1 MNIHTEESF
10 EAAIAHSLIEQSGY
24 TEGDPLH
31 FDRSLALDTLA
42 IIRFIEST
50 QQDQWQRLRAIHGE
64 TTLEKFIDRLC
75 RELDANGTL
84 HVLRKGITDHGIKF
98 QLAYFKPESGLNPE
112 SEFLYSKNILAVT
125 RQLHYSLKNE
135 NSLDLAIFLNGLPVV
150 SIELKN
156 QFTGQ
161 SVSNAE
167 RQYQFD
173 RDPEAPIF
181 KHTKRALV
189 HFAVDTDNVSMTTKL
204 DGRSTRFLPFN
215 KGFEGGAGNPPNP
228 NGYRTSYLWEEV
240 LAKDSLMDILARF
253 IHIERAPIKGDTTGR
268 EKVTVIFPRY
278 HQLDVVR
285 KLAKDVKE
293 HGAGKNYL
301 VQHSAGS
308 GKSNSIAWIAYRL
321 SSLHN
326 TKDERVFDSVIVV
339 TDRRVLDKQLQDT
352 IFQFEHKSGV
362 VERID
367 NNSEQL
373 ANAIKAGKN
382 IIITTLQKFPFV
394 IDKIKDLP
402 KRKYALIVDEAHSSQ
417 GGESAR
423 ALREVLTASN
433 LEEAEME
440 ESDDSSESE
449 FDDPLLKTMASRSV
463 KHPNLSYFA
472 FTATPKPKTLAA
484 FGVPGP
490 DGLPRP
496 FHLYSMRQAIDEGF
510 ILDVLKGYTTYKTYY
525 RLAKRIEDDPKLNK
539 TKATRALSRY
549 FSLHPYNIAQKVAV
563 IVEHFRSVT
572 RHKIGGRAKAM
583 VVTSSRLHAV
593 RYKLEF
599 DRYIRE
605 RDYTDLK
612 TLVAFS
618 GTVRDSG
625 SEYTES
631 TMNGFG
637 EKELPKKFDTSEYQV
652 LIVADKYQTGFDQPL
667 LHTMYVDKKLSGI
680 RAVQTLSRLNRT
692 CPGKEDTFVLDFV
705 NDTDVIREAFQLYYE
720 RTTLSENIDPNL
732 LYDQKS
738 RIEAAQVIWPSEVEL
753 FAKTFFKQK
762 TKLTLTD
769 QATLNGAIDPAVDRF
784 KAIPTEEE
792 RDTFEGLLQAFV
804 NAYSFLS
811 QVMPFMDIELEKLYT
826 YVKFLLKKLPR
837 DTGSGMLK
845 LDGEIALEY
854 YRLQKVQDENIVL
867 QIQGEAGLRPPTE
880 AGLTREKEETSKLSE
895 IISNLN
901 ERFGL
906 DLTESDRLFFDQ
918 LIEDAKADS
927 RLVQQANANTLQNF
941 ELGLDDRLDDFI
953 IDRNAMN
960 SEVSSKL
967 FEDRGVRSLVLKYI
981 ASQVYHG
988 VRAESNAGGK
998 GPDPGQYF

>member
-1 MNIHTEESF
+1 MAKGIHTEETF
-10 EAAIAHSLIEQSGY
+10 EEAITGSLIELGRY
-24 TEGDPLH
+24 VEGDPLH
-31 FDRSLALDTLA
+31 FDRSLALDTSA

-50 QQDQWQRLRAIHGE
+50 QEVSWKRLQAIHGE
-64 TTLEKFIDRLC
+64 ATLEKFIDRLC
-75 RELDANGTL
+75 KELDANGTL
-84 HVLRKGITDHGIKF
+84 HVLRKGITDHGVKF
-98 QLAYFKPESGLNPE
+98 NLAYFKPESALNPE
-112 SEFLYSKNILAVT
+112 SEELYSKNILAVT
-125 RQLHYSLKNE
+125 RQIHYSTKNE
-135 NSLDLAIFLNGLPVV
+135 NSLDLTILLNGLPVV
-150 SIELKN
+150 TIELKN

-161 SVSNAE
+161 RIGNAV
-167 RQYQFD
+167 RQYSFD

-181 KHTKRALV
+181 KHTKRSLV
-189 HFAVDTDNVSMTTKL
+189 HFAMDTDNVSMTTKL
-204 DGRSTRFLPFN
+204 DGRHTRFLPFN
-215 KGFEGGAGNPPNP
+215 RGNEGGAGNPPVA
-228 NGYRTSYLWEEV
+228 NGYRTAYLWEEV

-253 IHIERAPIKGDTTGR
+253 IHIERTPIKGDTTGR

-285 KLAKDVKE
+285 KLASDAKQ

-326 TKDERVFDSVIVV
+326 FKDERVFDSVIVV

-367 NNSEQL
+367 NNSQQL
-373 ANAIKAGKN
+373 ADAVKGGKN

-423 ALREVLTASN
+423 ALREVLTSSS
-433 LEEAEME
+433 LEEAEKE
-440 ESDDSSESE
+440 EFEDASDSE
-449 FDDPLLKTMASRSV
+449 FDDPLLKTMASRAA

-472 FTATPKPKTLAA
+472 FTATPKPKTLAT
-484 FGVPGP
+484 FGVPGE

-510 ILDVLKGYTTYKTYY
+510 ILDVLKGYTTYKTFYK
-525 RLAKRIEDDPKLNK
+525 LAKQIEDDPELNK
-539 TKATRALSRY
+539 TKATRALARY
-549 FSLHPYNIAQKVAV
+549 FSLHPYNISQKVAV

-572 RHKIGGRAKAM
+572 RNKIGGRAKAM
-583 VVTSSRLHAV
+583 LVTSSRLHAV

-599 DRYIRE
+599 DRYIKE
-605 RDYTDLK
+605 QGYKDLK

-625 SEYTES
+625 SEFTEPA
-631 TMNGFG
+631 MNRFG
-637 EKELPKKFDTSEYQV
+637 ERELPKKFETSEYQV

-692 CPGKEDTFVLDFV
+692 SPGKEDTFVLDFV
-705 NDTDVIREAFQLYYE
+705 NDTDVIQEAFQLYYE

-732 LYDQKS
+732 LYDQKN
-738 RIEAAQVIWPSEVEL
+738 RIGSTQVIWSSEVET
-753 FAKTFFKQK
+753 FCKTFFKPK
-762 TKLTLTD
+762 AKLSLPD
-769 QATLNGAIDPAVDRF
+769 QAILNAAIDPAVDRF
-784 KAIPTEEE
+784 KALSTEEE
-792 RDTFEGLLQAFV
+792 KDNLEGLLQAFV
-804 NAYSFLS
+804 NAYSFIS

-826 YVKFLLKKLPR
+826 YVRFLLKKLPK
-837 DTGSGMLK
+837 DATGAMLK

-854 YRLQKVQDENIVL
+854 YRLQKMQDENIIL
-867 QIQGEAGLRPPTE
+867 QIQGEAGLKPPTE
-880 AGLTREKEETSKLSE
+880 AGLTREKEEIGKLSE
-895 IISNLN
+895 IISTLN
-901 ERFGL
+901 ERFGM

-918 LIEDAKADS
+918 LIEDAKSDS

-960 SEVSSKL
+960 TEVSGKL
-967 FEDRGVRSLVLKYI
+967 FEDRAVRSLVLKYI
-981 ASQVYHG
+981 ASQVYKS
-988 VRAESNAGGK
+988 VRNEAIASR
-998 GPDPGQYF
+998 